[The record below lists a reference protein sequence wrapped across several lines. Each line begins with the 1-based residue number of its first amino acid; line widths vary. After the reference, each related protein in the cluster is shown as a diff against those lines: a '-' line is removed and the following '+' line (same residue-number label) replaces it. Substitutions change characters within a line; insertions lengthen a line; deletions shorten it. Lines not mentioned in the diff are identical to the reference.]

1 MDTGLMRLIWSV
13 VEETP
18 AKCMLGVCNGD
29 QVRLLLHR
37 IDQQVALSP
46 QERSQVQ
53 QYLRERQHLIQEIC
67 LGQAM

>member
-18 AKCMLGVCNGD
+18 AAHLRRKTGGD
-29 QVRLLLHR
+29 QVRLLLR
-37 IDQQVALSP
+37 KIDNQTSLSP

-53 QYLRERQHLIQEIC
+53 QYLVDRAHLIQDIC
-67 LGQAM
+67 LG